1 MFTLDE
7 LVLKTSRNF
16 HLISVSVSCSDDSML
31 VTLRSPGFKGRMFVL
46 GRPEECGVNGRH
58 TDMTTITLPI
68 VGSNSQRN
76 RCDVVVAKSANS
88 DRKLA
93 TAVVVVQHHPII
105 QTVGDRVTKV
115 SCAVGPNSISGRPS
129 FLGSRPQNI
138 TLDATFGVAEPRY
151 VNLRE

>member
-1 MFTLDE
+1 
-7 LVLKTSRNF
+7 
-16 HLISVSVSCSDDSML
+16 ML

-58 TDMTTITLPI
+58 TDMTTMTLPI
-68 VGSNSQRN
+68 VNNNMERN
-76 RCDVVVAKSANS
+76 RCDVVLARSANTN
-88 DRKLA
+88 RKLA
-93 TAVVVVQHHPII
+93 TAVVVVQHHPVI

-115 SCAVGPNSISGRPS
+115 SCAVGSNPHHS

-151 VNLRE
+151 RRFILLLLLLEVPTRFECWKPY